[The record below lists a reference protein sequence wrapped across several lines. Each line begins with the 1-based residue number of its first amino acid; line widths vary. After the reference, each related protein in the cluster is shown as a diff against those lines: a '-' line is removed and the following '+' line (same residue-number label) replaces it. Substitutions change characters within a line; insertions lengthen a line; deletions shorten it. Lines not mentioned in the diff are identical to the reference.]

1 MQLYVAPIEDPAV
14 GRYSCEFMALLLHL
28 HPTHPQP
35 RLVRRIADV
44 LRAGGVVAY
53 PTDSSYAL
61 GCRMGDAHA
70 ARRIRALR
78 GVDERHH
85 LTLVCRDLAHV
96 GRFARMD
103 NAQFH
108 VVRRGTPGP
117 FTFLLRA
124 TPEVPRRVQHPR
136 RSTIGVRVPDHP
148 VVRALLAELDQPIV
162 SSTLILPGA
171 DDALNDA
178 PTIAA
183 RIGDRIDA
191 IVDAG
196 ACAAAPTTVIDLA
209 ATPPVVLRA
218 GRGDPA
224 ALGIDIQPGSRIG

>member
-1 MQLYVAPIEDPAV
+1 M
-14 GRYSCEFMALLLHL
+14 
-28 HPTHPQP
+28 
-35 RLVRRIADV
+35 
-44 LRAGGVVAY
+44 LRAGGVIAY

-61 GCRMGDAHA
+61 GCRIGDAQA
-70 ARRIRALR
+70 AKRIRALR
-78 GVDERHH
+78 GVDDRHH

-148 VVRALLAELDQPIV
+148 VVRALLTELDGPIV

-178 PTIAA
+178 ATIAA

-191 IVDAG
+191 ILDAG
-196 ACAAAPTTVIDLA
+196 PCAAAPTTVVDLA
-209 ATPPVVLRA
+209 TAPPMLLRA
-218 GRGDPA
+218 GRGDAA
-224 ALGIDIQPGSRIG
+224 ALGIDVQQGGGFG

>member
-1 MQLYVAPIEDPAV
+1 M
-14 GRYSCEFMALLLHL
+14 
-28 HPTHPQP
+28 
-35 RLVRRIADV
+35 
-44 LRAGGVVAY
+44 LRTGGVIAY

-61 GCRMGDAHA
+61 GCRIGDGHA
-70 ARRIRALR
+70 AKRIRALR

-85 LTLVCRDLAHV
+85 LTLVCRDLAQV

-103 NAQFH
+103 TAQFH

-124 TPEVPRRVQHPR
+124 SPEVPRRVQHPR
-136 RSTIGVRVPDHP
+136 RSTIGIRVPEHP
-148 VVRALLAELDQPIV
+148 VVRALLTELEGPIV

-178 PTIAA
+178 ATIAA

-191 IVDAG
+191 VLDAG
-196 ACAAAPTTVIDLA
+196 PCPAAPTTVIDLA
-209 ATPPVVLRA
+209 TAIPVVLRA
-218 GRGDPA
+218 GRGDVT
-224 ALGIDIQPGSRIG
+224 ALGIEVGQGGGFG

>member
-1 MQLYVAPIEDPAV
+1 
-14 GRYSCEFMALLLHL
+14 MALLLHL
-28 HPTHPQP
+28 HPTHPQS
-35 RLVRRIADV
+35 RLVRRAADV
-44 LRAGGVVAY
+44 LRAGGVIAY

-61 GCRMGDAHA
+61 GCRIGDAHA
-70 ARRIRALR
+70 AKRIRALR

-148 VVRALLAELDQPIV
+148 VVRALLTELDGPIV

-178 PTIAA
+178 ATIAA

-191 IVDAG
+191 ILDAG
-196 ACAAAPTTVIDLA
+196 PCAAAPTTVIDLA
-209 ATPPVVLRA
+209 AAPPVLLRA
-218 GRGDPA
+218 GRGDAA
-224 ALGIDIQPGSRIG
+224 ALGIDVEQGGGFG